1 MGDGAVVAVGDLQIE
16 ALATPGHAAGHLSFV
31 LRHAGRTSVFCGDAF
46 FSAGAS
52 CCRTPGTARC
62 RNSIRTVERLAAL
75 SVDGL
80 FPGHLTFAVNEG
92 RRHTEQAMEYVR
104 RLLPPPQLT

>member
-1 MGDGAVVAVGDLQIE
+1 MPDGALARIGDGLHDQ
-16 ALATPGHAAGHLSFV
+16 AAKDGKPWDC
-31 LRHAGRTSVFCGDAF
+31 SVQE
-46 FSAGAS
+46 SV
-52 CCRTPGTARC
+52 
-62 RNSIRTVERLAAL
+62 RTVERLAAL

-92 RRHTEQAMEYVR
+92 RRHTEKAMDYVR